1 MGRLRRHHTNLM
13 PLFFLYLGG
22 CSISKKQTNHR
33 HFALLNV
40 KGWTAKLT
48 LSVTR
53 KTQFETTR
61 KSGCHHSI
69 WWQVGRHVKQKHD
82 EKRRDVI
89 SILIVQVIQWKRKG
103 GVSFFCFSLWHI
115 FLFLPPFLFRRRK
128 GVLFSA
134 WHFDAVLNVNI
145 LQLIWRGVL
154 CVVRHCV
161 FYSRTNRIYWECFT
175 DVILFNFDCF
185 EFRIGRPAST
195 WLFDQHVI
203 KVMTIFLCGY

>member
-1 MGRLRRHHTNLM
+1 MFNFQETNQSPSLCVIECQRVNSQTYVERHAKNAIWNNKEKWMSSFYLM
-13 PLFFLYLGG
+13 A
-22 CSISKKQTNHR
+22 S
-33 HFALLNV
+33 
-40 KGWTAKLT
+40 W
-48 LSVTR
+48 
-53 KTQFETTR
+53 TTR
-61 KSGCHHSI
+61 QAET
-69 WWQVGRHVKQKHD
+69 WWEKTWRNIDSYSPGNPVKK
-82 EKRRDVI
+82 KG
-89 SILIVQVIQWKRKG
+89 G
-103 GVSFFCFSLWHI
+103 GVSFFFCFSLWRI

-161 FYSRTNRIYWECFT
+161 FYSRTNRIYCECFN

>member
-1 MGRLRRHHTNLM
+1 M

-154 CVVRHCV
+154 CVVRVLLKNKSNILRV
-161 FYSRTNRIYWECFT
+161 FHRRDSVQFW
-175 DVILFNFDCF
+175 LFWISNWPAS
-185 EFRIGRPAST
+185 IHLIIRPAC
-195 WLFDQHVI
+195 DQGNDHFFVWI
-203 KVMTIFLCGY
+203 LTERAVRSIHHSD